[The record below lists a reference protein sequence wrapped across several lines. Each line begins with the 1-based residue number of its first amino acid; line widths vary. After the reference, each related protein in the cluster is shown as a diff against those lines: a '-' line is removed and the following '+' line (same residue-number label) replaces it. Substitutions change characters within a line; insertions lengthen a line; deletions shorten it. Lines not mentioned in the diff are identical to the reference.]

1 MGQYISRRVL
11 KGFITLLITI
21 TITFLILRLL
31 PSDPAMMMLG
41 DMFTDEQRDKL
52 MADFGLDKPL
62 WQQYL
67 IYLGNLVRG
76 DLGMS
81 FFQRRPVME
90 IIWEKLPWT
99 LLLMITTQLLTMAVG
114 VPLGIYAGYKRGT
127 AFDQA
132 VNAIAIFGISIFVP
146 WLGFTLLYFFGYKLP
161 IFPVGGAYTI
171 GVEEGLPKIIDIAQH
186 LVLPVITLMVIFLAN
201 YVLYTRGSIIDVME
215 EDYIKTA
222 RSKGMKERR
231 VLWKHASKN
240 AMIPT
245 VTMAGMMLG
254 RMVGGAVLTE
264 TIYAY
269 PGVGRMIYQAVGQQD
284 YPVLQGAF
292 IILALSVILMN
303 IATDIL
309 IVYLDPRIKLER
321 SV

>member
-1 MGQYISRRVL
+1 MGRYVTQRVL
-11 KGFITLLITI
+11 KGLITLLITI

-31 PSDPAMMMLG
+31 PADPAMMMLG
-41 DMFTDEQRDKL
+41 DMFTEDQRVAL
-52 MADFGLDKPL
+52 MAKFGLDKPL
-62 WQQYL
+62 WQQYV
-67 IYLGNLVRG
+67 IYLGNLLRG

-81 FFQRRPVME
+81 FFQRRPVMQ
-90 IIWEKLPWT
+90 IISEKLPWT
-99 LLLMITTQLLTMAVG
+99 LLLMISTQILTMLVG
-114 VPLGIYAGYKRGT
+114 IPLGIYSGYKRGSL
-127 AFDQA
+127 FDQA
-132 VNAIAIFGISIFVP
+132 VNAVAIFGISIFVP

-161 IFPVGGAYTI
+161 IFPVGGAYTVDTTGWNRILDI
-171 GVEEGLPKIIDIAQH
+171 GLH
-186 LVLPVITLMVIFLAN
+186 MVLPVVTLMVIYLAN

-231 VLWKHASKN
+231 VLWGHAAQN

-292 IILALSVILMN
+292 IILALSVIVMN
-303 IATDIL
+303 IITDIA

-321 SV
+321 EL

>member
-1 MGQYISRRVL
+1 
-11 KGFITLLITI
+11 
-21 TITFLILRLL
+21 
-31 PSDPAMMMLG
+31 
-41 DMFTDEQRDKL
+41 
-52 MADFGLDKPL
+52 
-62 WQQYL
+62 
-67 IYLGNLVRG
+67 
-76 DLGMS
+76 
-81 FFQRRPVME
+81 
-90 IIWEKLPWT
+90 
-99 LLLMITTQLLTMAVG
+99 
-114 VPLGIYAGYKRGT
+114 
-127 AFDQA
+127 

-161 IFPVGGAYTI
+161 IFPIGGAYKVGVPEGWPYFLDI
-171 GVEEGLPKIIDIAQH
+171 GEH
-186 LVLPVITLMVIFLAN
+186 LVLPVVTLMVIYLAN

-231 VLWKHASKN
+231 VLWKHAAKN

-269 PGVGRMIYQAVGQQD
+269 PGIGRMIYQAVGQQD

-303 IATDIL
+303 IITDIA
-309 IVYLDPRIKLER
+309 IVYLDPRIKLG
-321 SV
+321 

>member
-1 MGQYISRRVL
+1 MSRYIAERVL
-11 KGFITLLITI
+11 KGVATLLITI
-21 TITFLILRLL
+21 TLTFLIVRLL
-31 PSDPAMMMLG
+31 PSDPALMMLG
-41 DMFTDEQRDKL
+41 EMFTAEQRDAL
-52 MADFGLDKPL
+52 IAQFGLDKPL
-62 WQQYL
+62 LQQYF

-81 FFQRRPVME
+81 FFQRRPVMTV
-90 IIWEKLPWT
+90 IREKLPWT
-99 LLLMITTQLLTMAVG
+99 LLLMITTQILTMVVG
-114 VPLGIYAGYKRGT
+114 IPLGIYSGYKRGSL
-127 AFDQA
+127 FDQV
-132 VNAIAIFGISIFVP
+132 VNAVAIFGVSVFVP
-146 WLGFTLLYFFGYKLP
+146 WLGFTLLYFFGYRMP
-161 IFPVGGAYTI
+161 IFPIGGAYKI
-171 GVEEGLPKIIDIAQH
+171 GTSGFAHFVSIGRH
-186 LVLPVITLMVIFLAN
+186 LVLPVTTLMVIYLAN
-201 YVLYTRGSIIDVME
+201 YVLYTRGSVIDVME

-231 VLWKHASKN
+231 VLWKHAAKN

-254 RMVGGAVLTE
+254 QMVGGAVLTE

-292 IILALSVILMN
+292 IILALSVIVMN
-303 IATDIL
+303 IVTDIA

-321 SV
+321 SS

>member
-1 MGQYISRRVL
+1 
-11 KGFITLLITI
+11 
-21 TITFLILRLL
+21 
-31 PSDPAMMMLG
+31 ML
-41 DMFTDEQRDKL
+41 
-52 MADFGLDKPL
+52 
-62 WQQYL
+62 
-67 IYLGNLVRG
+67 
-76 DLGMS
+76 
-81 FFQRRPVME
+81 
-90 IIWEKLPWT
+90 
-99 LLLMITTQLLTMAVG
+99 VG
-114 VPLGIYAGYKRGT
+114 IPLGIYSGYKRGSV
-127 AFDQA
+127 FDQA
-132 VNAIAIFGISIFVP
+132 VNAVAIFGISIFVP

-161 IFPVGGAYTI
+161 IFPVGGAYTVDTTGWNRILDI
-171 GVEEGLPKIIDIAQH
+171 GLH
-186 LVLPVITLMVIFLAN
+186 MVLPVATLMVIYLAN

-231 VLWKHASKN
+231 VLWGHAAQN

-303 IATDIL
+303 IVTDIA

-321 SV
+321 EL

>member
-1 MGQYISRRVL
+1 
-11 KGFITLLITI
+11 
-21 TITFLILRLL
+21 
-31 PSDPAMMMLG
+31 MMMLG